1 VDQKQAA
8 PAKLRSRTRLVVQG
22 VVSLALVAVIF
33 SYLLHGIDPG
43 EVWAEIAD
51 MTPLS

>member
-1 VDQKQAA
+1 VTVDQKQAA

-33 SYLLHGIDPG
+33 SYLLHGIDPARCG
-43 EVWAEIAD
+43 
-51 MTPLS
+51 PRSPP